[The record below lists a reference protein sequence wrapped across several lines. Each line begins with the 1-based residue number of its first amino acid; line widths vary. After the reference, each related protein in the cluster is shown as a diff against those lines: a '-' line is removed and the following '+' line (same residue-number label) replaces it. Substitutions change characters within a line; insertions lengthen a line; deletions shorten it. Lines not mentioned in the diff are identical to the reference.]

1 MLFRHKFYCTALLL
15 ALFLGSCARPPE
27 IKIDNT
33 GYNNIPVSLQN
44 LDTSPL
50 SGKTILL
57 DPGHGGFF
65 RGVVGLNGLSES
77 EANLGVALY
86 LRGLLEWADCKV
98 YLTRSIDSDFLCPAD
113 SSLATDLAA
122 RVAMIDSISPDV
134 FLSLHHNSNASLDR
148 QINETQT
155 YYPIGRTGADLDLAR
170 SIHKQL
176 TIKLGIK
183 PARILPGNFF
193 VLRNSSVPSV
203 LGEPSMLSNPNV
215 ERKLVKSSKL
225 ELEAQAYFLGLLD
238 YFKGGSPSWTGTETV
253 VTQIGSS
260 TKMTWN
266 FKDLIPD
273 SQPDISTLSL
283 TFNNKPV
290 IPIVADDINSISYT
304 PSRTLSPGK
313 YSLTISAANRLGRS
327 TPDFTS
333 TYEVVDLPEKLK
345 IEIVEIDTKPEYLI
359 KWECV
364 GISSLPCLTDEP
376 VILMESIEL
385 NSTVQSCGSFI
396 TTDSP
401 ILKATLNNQDFQIE
415 ISNTTLPSTFNWM
428 TVTPEGIPVLS
439 RSTGNTFYNSTAID
453 NTQWLESA
461 GYLPATTDSTTIL
474 EMIPLSPSTKD
485 LTVVIDPAGGSG
497 NSQGTGPQGTTGAE
511 LNLNIANRV
520 ASALIKHGATVHI
533 LRTGTEMQLAEQKIL
548 MANKVDADLFISITR
563 ASSMSLR
570 HHHNSS
576 GGELFATH
584 YSAFAA
590 PLDSVI
596 VTPAYDY
603 LLRQT
608 PCPAV
613 IIGLPSVKDAASE
626 IKLLDSIYSQ
636 DQATAIIS
644 AVIGFASGLYQ
655 VIDTFSPVEE
665 VEECNGADQIFVD
678 GYLPWF
684 PGQLCG
690 VPVLQ
695 QNHTLEIHKGDQ
707 HKLTAFDLTVQ

>member
-1 MLFRHKFYCTALLL
+1 MLLRHKFYCTALLL
-15 ALFLGSCARPPE
+15 ALFLGSCSQPPKIE
-27 IKIDNT
+27 IDNT

-98 YLTRSIDSDFLCPAD
+98 YLTRTIDRDFLCPAD
-113 SSLATDLAA
+113 SSLTRDLAA
-122 RVAMIDSISPDV
+122 RVAMIDSLSPDV

-148 QINETQT
+148 QKNETQT

-176 TIKLGIK
+176 TRRLGIK
-183 PARILPGNFF
+183 PAKILSGNFF

-203 LGEPSMLSNPNV
+203 LGEPSMLSNPDV
-215 ERKLVKSSKL
+215 ENKLVKSAIL

-238 YFKGGSPSWTGTETV
+238 YFAGGSPSWTGPQTV
-253 VTQIGSS
+253 TTQIGTS
-260 TKMTWN
+260 TKMTWDFN
-266 FKDLIPD
+266 DLIPD
-273 SQPDISTLSL
+273 SQPDFSTLSL
-283 TFNNKPV
+283 TFNNRPV
-290 IPIVADDINSISYT
+290 TPTIAIDLSSISYL
-304 PSRTLSPGK
+304 PPETLAPGK
-313 YSLTISAANRLGRS
+313 YTLRISATNRLGRS
-327 TPDFTS
+327 TPDFAA

-345 IEIVEIDTKPEYLI
+345 IEMVKIDTRPEYLI
-359 KWECV
+359 QWECI
-364 GISSLPCLTDEP
+364 GISSMPCLTEEP

-385 NSTVQSCGSFI
+385 NSTVQNSGSFI
-396 TTDSP
+396 TIDLP
-401 ILKATLNNQDFQIE
+401 DLKATLNDQDFQVE
-415 ISNTTLPSTFNWM
+415 ISSTTLPSTFNWL
-428 TVTPEGIPVLS
+428 TVTPAGISVLS
-439 RSTGNTFYNSTAID
+439 RSTGNTFCNSIAID
-453 NTQWLESA
+453 SAQWLESA
-461 GYLPATTDSTTIL
+461 GFLPATTDSTTTL
-474 EMIPLSPSTKD
+474 EMIPLVPSTKD

-511 LNLNIANRV
+511 LNLDIANRV
-520 ASALIKHGATVHI
+520 ANALQKHGATVHI
-533 LRTGTEMQLAEQKIL
+533 LRTGTEMPLAEQKIL
-548 MANKVDADLFISITR
+548 ETNKVDADLFISITR
-563 ASSMSLR
+563 TSSMTLR
-570 HHHNSS
+570 HHHNSN

-590 PLDSVI
+590 PLDSII

-626 IKLLDSIYSQ
+626 IVLLDSVYSQ

-644 AVIGFASGLYQ
+644 AVIGFATGSDQ
-655 VIDTFSPVEE
+655 VIDTFSPNNI
-665 VEECNGADQIFVD
+665 EECNNADQVLVD
-678 GYLPWF
+678 GYLPWI

-690 VPVLQ
+690 VPNLQ

-707 HKLTAFDLTVQ
+707 HKLIAFDITVQ